1 MPVSN
6 RNQHDPDRFRV
17 HLICPVCESRLLI
30 RASEGQSRLSRL
42 SYVRCTNAICGWSG
56 VAVTEIV
63 RTTSPPSRF
72 YEADAAPPLAENDI
86 YAEAITQELAEKEQQ
101 TLI

>member
-1 MPVSN
+1 M
-6 RNQHDPDRFRV
+6 
-17 HLICPVCESRLLI
+17 
-30 RASEGQSRLSRL
+30 
-42 SYVRCTNAICGWSG
+42 
-56 VAVTEIV
+56 AVTEIV
-63 RTTSPPSRF
+63 RTISPPSRF